1 MLTTEKPLTAPSA
14 PEGGQKIDVLR
25 IIDELEVLVQEGK
38 HVLGKV
44 VINEEEFYIQ
54 VTKLKKAL
62 PKSLDEAQKITR
74 EAERILSGAKNEAGR
89 LMSEAQSESKRMVDD
104 ARAESDRVRGDARQH
119 SDRTVEDARREA
131 ERIVADA
138 QQHAEQLV
146 SEDTIMQRAQETA
159 QTLQEQAQ
167 QDAREMREH
176 ADQYAFEVLDRAG
189 AVLGKLTVG
198 VEAGKDHLRQL
209 QQQ

>member
-1 MLTTEKPLTAPSA
+1 MLTIDKPILAPSA
-14 PEGGQKIDVLR
+14 PEGGHTIDVLR

-74 EAERILSGAKNEAGR
+74 EAERILSGAKNEANR
-89 LMSEAQSESKRMVDD
+89 LMSDAQSESKRLIDD
-104 ARAESDRVRGDARQH
+104 ARSEAERARGDARSH
-119 SDRTVEDARREA
+119 ADRIVEDARREA

-146 SEDTIMQRAQETA
+146 AEDTIMQRAQESAIALHQHA
-159 QTLQEQAQ
+159 QHEAQA
-167 QDAREMREH
+167 MRDH
-176 ADQYAFEVLDRAG
+176 ADQYAFEVLDRTS
-189 AVLGKLTVG
+189 AVLNKLVVG
-198 VEAGKDHLRQL
+198 VEAGKDHLRQI

>member
-1 MLTTEKPLTAPSA
+1 MLTIDKPILAPSA
-14 PEGGQKIDVLR
+14 PEGGHTIDVLR

-74 EAERILSGAKNEAGR
+74 EAERILSGAKNEANR
-89 LMSEAQSESKRMVDD
+89 LMSDAQSESKRLIDD
-104 ARAESDRVRGDARQH
+104 ARSEAERARGDARSH
-119 SDRTVEDARREA
+119 ADRIVEDARREA

-146 SEDTIMQRAQETA
+146 AEDTIMQRAQDA
-159 QTLQEQAQ
+159 AIALHEQAQ
-167 QDAREMREH
+167 HDAQAMRDH
-176 ADQYAFEVLDRAG
+176 ADQYAFEVLDRTS
-189 AVLGKLTVG
+189 AVLNKLVVG
-198 VEAGKDHLRQL
+198 VEAGKDHLRQI